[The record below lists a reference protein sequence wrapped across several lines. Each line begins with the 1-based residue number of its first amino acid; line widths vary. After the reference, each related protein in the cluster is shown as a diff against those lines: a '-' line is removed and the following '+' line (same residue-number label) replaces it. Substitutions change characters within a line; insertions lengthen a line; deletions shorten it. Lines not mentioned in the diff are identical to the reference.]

1 MERLT
6 FNVGQSRSG
15 PLVVAGRD
23 VRAAAQPAPVARAT
37 AHIAAVRE
45 KYDWDYLWMLA
56 FTALLFFRPQDQI
69 PGLQVLHLA
78 ELTAIAGLA
87 AMAVRRLSA
96 GQTIAK
102 VNAEVAGVI
111 TLGGVMLLTIP
122 FSIWPGGSTHVFSD
136 IFVKIILIF
145 ALMVS
150 TLSSPRRIR
159 QMTWIMILASAYIA
173 FRGCI
178 DYARGM
184 NLVEG
189 NRLRGSVGG
198 MFENPNDLALN
209 LVTFMAPTLFIVI
222 QDRKPSRRL
231 AAAAM
236 ALVMFAAIVF
246 TKSRSGFL
254 GLVAMG
260 AVVMYYTAKVKPAIV
275 LAAIVAGV
283 MAVPALPSTFWDRM
297 DSIMNAEED
306 QTGSRA
312 ARLRLIDQ
320 GVEVF
325 LENPI
330 TGIGAGQFQNYNAPG
345 VVEKWRVT
353 HNVWLQVA
361 SEIGVFGLITFAF
374 LVVRAFAANM
384 AALRLLRSPRRRRP
398 RADGGLRYA
407 ARGTPDAEDAA
418 GGIPPSSLTDPDRAI
433 LDTNAK
439 SMIAAMVGWTICS
452 LFASVAFNWTFYY
465 VLALSVAGREV
476 LAARRAA
483 AREAAAPAPVPAGR
497 LLRAHA

>member
-1 MERLT
+1 CSRRRAGEKSGDDADAGTQSTPGRPGLCGRCVREGATMERLT

-150 TLSSPRRIR
+150 TISSPRRIR

-297 DSIMNAEED
+297 D
-306 QTGSRA
+306 
-312 ARLRLIDQ
+312 
-320 GVEVF
+320 
-325 LENPI
+325 
-330 TGIGAGQFQNYNAPG
+330 
-345 VVEKWRVT
+345 
-353 HNVWLQVA
+353 
-361 SEIGVFGLITFAF
+361 
-374 LVVRAFAANM
+374 
-384 AALRLLRSPRRRRP
+384 
-398 RADGGLRYA
+398 
-407 ARGTPDAEDAA
+407 
-418 GGIPPSSLTDPDRAI
+418 
-433 LDTNAK
+433 
-439 SMIAAMVGWTICS
+439 
-452 LFASVAFNWTFYY
+452 
-465 VLALSVAGREV
+465 
-476 LAARRAA
+476 
-483 AREAAAPAPVPAGR
+483 
-497 LLRAHA
+497 